1 MTKISIFRRCK
12 NRYFG
17 HATPKGATTK
27 RTNRLENCFILG
39 KTGLYMFFG
48 LICNFLTTE
57 NSKNGVLL
65 PFWTGFWYR
74 SIQKSVI
81 LAHFPW
87 FLPMVS
93 YQNPV
98 QNDSETLFL
107 DFSLA
112 KKLQISL
119 KNIYKP
125 FLPNIKQFSSRLAIL
140 VVAPFGLAW
149 PKYWFPAAVKIDSLA
164 MPNQRV
170 QQTKLWI
177 G

>member
-1 MTKISIFRRCK
+1 MAKLSIFTAAG
-12 NRYFG
+12 NQYFG
-17 HATPKGATTK
+17 HARPKGATTK
-27 RTNRLENCFILG
+27 MANRLENCFILG

-48 LICNFLTTE
+48 LICNFLASE
-57 NSKNGVLL
+57 KSKNRVLL
-65 PFWTGFWYR
+65 SFWTGFWYR

-81 LAHFPW
+81 LAHFLW

-107 DFSLA
+107 GLSLV
-112 KKLQISL
+112 KKLQMSP

-125 FLPNIKQFSSRLAIL
+125 VLPNIKQFSSRLAIL
-140 VVAPFGLAW
+140 VVVPLGLAW
-149 PKYWFPAAVKIDSLA
+149 PKYRFSAAVKIDILA
-164 MPNQRV
+164 MSLQRV
-170 QQTKLWI
+170 QQPKEPI